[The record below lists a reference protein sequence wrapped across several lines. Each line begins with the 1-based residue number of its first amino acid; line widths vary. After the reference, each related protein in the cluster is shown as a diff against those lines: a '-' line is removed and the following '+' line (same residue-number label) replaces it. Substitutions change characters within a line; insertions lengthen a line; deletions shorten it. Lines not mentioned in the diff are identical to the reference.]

1 LHPATDPSHSLS
13 ELVEWILAGELEV
26 PIAAVYPLD
35 RVQEAFR
42 EIEQTHARQ
51 DRPPPLSE
59 PAGVLMHGDAISWVD
74 DSPDR

>member
-1 LHPATDPSHSLS
+1 MSQPIGIPGKGWARPVVAPATDPSHSLS

-42 EIEQTHARQ
+42 EIEQRHTR
-51 DRPPPLSE
+51 
-59 PAGVLMHGDAISWVD
+59 GKIVL
-74 DSPDR
+74 RL

>member
-1 LHPATDPSHSLS
+1 MHPATDPSHSLS

-42 EIEQTHARQ
+42 EIEQRHTR
-51 DRPPPLSE
+51 
-59 PAGVLMHGDAISWVD
+59 GKFVL
-74 DSPDR
+74 RL